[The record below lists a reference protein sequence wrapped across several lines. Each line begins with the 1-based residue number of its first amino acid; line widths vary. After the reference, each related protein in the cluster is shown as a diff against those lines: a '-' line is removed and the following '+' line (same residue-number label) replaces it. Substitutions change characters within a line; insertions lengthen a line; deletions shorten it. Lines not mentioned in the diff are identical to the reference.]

1 MDSLW
6 SSEEAAS
13 HEGALG
19 LRVYTSRLLGQ
30 ESSLVL
36 HGGGNT
42 SVKDQTR
49 NIFGEQVPTL
59 YVKGSGWDLKTLEPA
74 GLSPTCL
81 ETLCRLAQLPTLTDT
96 EMARELKA
104 ALLDPSAPAPSVEA
118 ILHAIIPFKYVD
130 HTHADAVVAISNTPD
145 GESLLRQ
152 LYADDILILPYI
164 MPGFIL
170 SKQVFEATRDI
181 DWTRIRGI
189 VLLHHGV
196 FTFADDARTSY
207 ENMIEIV
214 DLAEEFL
221 AGQGAAAMRA
231 EGASAFEA
239 ADAID
244 LAAVRGKVSELAG
257 RPMLATLR
265 MESDYVGYSSRDD
278 IATIA
283 CGGPITPD
291 HTLHTK
297 RIPVVLGCARESD
310 LEAALEDYADAYRS
324 YFARHDSGQ
333 LTCLDAAPRYAVWQQ
348 RGVIAFGQ
356 NIGRVG
362 VVSDIARHTLKA
374 VQWAQC
380 LGGWQALPEAD
391 IFQLE
396 YWELEQAKLKR
407 LAAPGAFE
415 GRVAVVTGAASGI
428 GLACLRRLQAEGAC
442 VIALDIDD
450 RIADLTTP
458 GVLGMRCDVTDA
470 EAVADA
476 LVHGVCAFGGIDIL
490 VSNAGVFSPS
500 AAIANLTDAAL
511 EQSLEL
517 NFSSHVRL
525 LRECTPYLRRGC
537 NPSVVLIASKNVP
550 APGPGAAAYSTAKAA
565 LTQLGRVAALELG
578 ADGVR
583 VNMLHPNAVYDT
595 GIWTDQVLAERA
607 SNYGLTVDQYKSN
620 NVLQRPVYAADV
632 AGAVV
637 ALAGDLLPA
646 TTGAQIAVDGGNER
660 VI

>member
-6 SSEEAAS
+6 SDAEAAGFA
-13 HEGALG
+13 GALE

-42 SVKDQTR
+42 SVKDLSR
-49 NIFGEQVPTL
+49 NIFGEEVPAL
-59 YVKGSGWDLKTLEPA
+59 YVKGSGWDLKSLEAA

-81 ETLCRLAQLPTLTDT
+81 ETLCRLAALPALTDT
-96 EMARELKA
+96 QMARELKA
-104 ALLDPSAPAPSVEA
+104 ALLDPAAPAPSVEA

-130 HTHADAVVAISNTPD
+130 HTHADAVVTISNSPG
-145 GESLLRQ
+145 GEALLRQ
-152 LYADDILILPYI
+152 LYPDDVLILPYI

-170 SKQVFEATRDI
+170 SRQVFEATRDA
-181 DWTRIRGI
+181 DWSRLRGI

-214 DLAEEFL
+214 DLAEEYL
-221 AGQGAAAMRA
+221 AGQGAEAMRQ
-231 EGASAFEA
+231 ECASAFVA
-239 ADAID
+239 DDAID
-244 LAAVRGKVSELAG
+244 LATVRSKVCELAG
-257 RPMLATLR
+257 RPMLAALCA
-265 MESDYVGYSSRDD
+265 EPDCAGYSSRAD
-278 IATIA
+278 IAAIA
-283 CGGPITPD
+283 CGGPVTPD

-297 RIPVVLGCARESD
+297 RIPAI
-310 LEAALEDYADAYRS
+310 LEGDVEAQLEDYATDYQAYFS
-324 YFARHDSGQ
+324 RHDNGD
-333 LTCLDAAPRYAVWQQ
+333 LTCLDVAPRYAIWRR
-348 RGVIAFGQ
+348 RGVLAFGQ

-362 VVSDIARHTLKA
+362 VVRDIARHTLKA

-407 LAAPGAFE
+407 LPAPGSFE

-428 GLACLRRLQAEGAC
+428 GLACLQRLQAEGAC
-442 VIALDIDD
+442 VIALDIEPDV
-450 RIADLTTP
+450 AALTTP
-458 GVLGMRCDVTDA
+458 AVLGLPCDVTDA
-470 EAVADA
+470 EAVATA
-476 LVHGVCAFGGIDIL
+476 LVQGVCAFGGIDIL

-500 AAIANLTDAAL
+500 AAIASLTDAAL
-511 EQSLEL
+511 AQSLEL

-537 NPSVVLIASKNVP
+537 NPSVVLVASKNVP

-595 GIWTDQVLAERA
+595 GVWTDQVLAERA
-607 SNYGLTVDQYKSN
+607 ASYGLTVEEYKSS
-620 NVLQRPVYAADV
+620 NVLQKQVRAADV
-632 AGAVV
+632 ASAVV
-637 ALAGDLLPA
+637 ALAGDLFPA
-646 TTGAQIAVDGGNER
+646 TTGAQIAIDGGNER